1 MIITISRQL
10 GSGGRQASR
19 LIAAH
24 YGINVYD
31 KKLIELA
38 AEQSG
43 LHRQFFEQAD
53 ECRQRSVRSFFFGN
67 RVVAGHN
74 VGVGEAGS
82 PLSGDALFKVQSD
95 VIRDIAQ
102 REPSCIILGRCAD
115 YILRDTPG
123 HVSIFITA
131 DIDDRIRRYAKH
143 DGITTDKAR
152 PLIEKGDARRAA
164 YYNYYTQRTWG
175 EASHYDLCVNSSRLG
190 IEGTAQMII
199 RFVDE
204 LMQQEKSEGPLCED
218 INQDADNP

>member
-10 GSGGRQASR
+10 GSGGRSASR
-19 LIAAH
+19 LIAGH

-53 ECRQRSVRSFFFGN
+53 ESRKFSFRSFLFGS
-67 RVVAGHN
+67 RAATGH
-74 VGVGEAGS
+74 GIGENSANN

-115 YILRDTPG
+115 YILRDVPS

-131 DIDDRIRRYAKH
+131 DLDDRVRRYAAH
-143 DGITTDKAR
+143 DGISDAEALT
-152 PLIEKGDARRAA
+152 LIEKGDARRAS
-164 YYNYYTQRTWG
+164 YYNYYTQRKWG
-175 EASHYDLCVNSSRLG
+175 EAANYDLCINSSRLG
-190 IEGTAQMII
+190 IEGTAEQII

-204 LMQQEKSEGPLCED
+204 FRLSGK
-218 INQDADNP
+218 